1 LLAQIWLHLVVF
13 ESFMEVLMHDLYIR
27 KFLEWRCYLGRF
39 LHLKPT
45 AGCQISTLIFLD
57 FFWGA
62 DPINISWKIANGR
75 QSSFSLGVY
84 IKGIVQAF
92 NWLMCLG
99 GFLHLK
105 PTAGCQISTLIFGF
119 FFGGRPMKNCQRTAK
134 FFLTWGLNQR
144 YCPGLKWLDVSLA
157 AKCHVLGHSVL

>member
-1 LLAQIWLHLVVF
+1 MVVAGKYVRIFVSPNLVAFSCIWILYGGLDAWPINTEIPGMTLLFGWVSAPQTHCGLSNINF
-13 ESFMEVLMHDLYIR
+13 D
-27 KFLEWRCYLGRF
+27 
-39 LHLKPT
+39 
-45 AGCQISTLIFLD
+45 IFG

-119 FFGGRPMKNCQRTAK
+119 FWGVDLWKIANGRQSS
-134 FFLTWGLNQR
+134 F
-144 YCPGLKWLDVSLA
+144 SLG
-157 AKCHVLGHSVL
+157 V